1 MKFQT
6 QALDCLQI
14 INITSISKL
23 QEDVPLTTQPQQQ
36 KVLPIDLSQVRLLD
50 SQGLMAIVSTIA
62 IAQKLS
68 QKIAFYNV
76 SLEVRMLL
84 ELVQLDQL
92 CEIYETPP
100 TRAEARMAA

>member
-1 MKFQT
+1 MKFQI

-14 INITSISKL
+14 TSITSVSSL
-23 QEDVPLTTQPQQQ
+23 QEYSSSTIQSQQQ
-36 KVLPIDLSQVRLLD
+36 KVLPVDLSQISLLD
-50 SQGLMAIVSTIA
+50 NQGLMAIVSAIS

-76 SLEVRMLL
+76 SREVCMLL

-100 TRAEARMAA
+100 ARAEVRITD